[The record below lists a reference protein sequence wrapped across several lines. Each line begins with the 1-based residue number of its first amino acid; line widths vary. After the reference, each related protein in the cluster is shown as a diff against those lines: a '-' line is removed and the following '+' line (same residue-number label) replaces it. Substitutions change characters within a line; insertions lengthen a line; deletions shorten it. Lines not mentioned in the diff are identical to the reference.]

1 MIQKSYSPKV
11 VDWIEEGG
19 MDKTCEEQDA
29 VPSSSEPPDVKEASL
44 KESVVRSTHSNSS
57 NRSKAS
63 STPPVAGDSD
73 NTERI
78 PMKLV
83 SPIGGEAF
91 TFYWPLREADG
102 YSEGQEILELV
113 KEALSSFPEV
123 EFIMRQ
129 KCSIST
135 IDKRDYQQMS
145 TLLDT
150 FNKTIA
156 TISQLWKGATKPGS
170 EIWSAERADPSLLK
184 HICARAYN
192 RAVDNVHLLNN
203 HYKAFSSQTYGET
216 SFERMQ
222 MIIEEIVPKERDVFV
237 DLGSGVGQ
245 LVIHMA
251 GGSRVKK
258 AVGIEVATLPCK
270 YAENLSAEFKKWMK
284 WYGKKFRP
292 FELLEG
298 DFLSE
303 SFRDLI
309 TKEATIIF
317 INNYAFTAMLE
328 NRIKRELLSELKDGT
343 RIIST
348 KPYGTPNRSIT
359 NRQLNDISAILDV
372 YEMVECENACSWT
385 SNYVPYYHHTI
396 NRAKLEKYFLS
407 QRNPVIRQDG
417 SEGSRR
423 SSTSS
428 KASRGSA
435 PGSSN
440 ASRES
445 SVSLPPR
452 RSTTPTRAG
461 ASRNSRTRSKS
472 PNPRVRSSPV
482 QHSDDDDEHAIG
494 PTTRRKWQE
503 YCSTKS
509 KMEKA
514 HGPGTVTSSENDP
527 ADAVT
532 KWPTPDTEYLPP
544 SAKKRK
550 TGAGRGRPRKN
561 PLPPKA
567 IREDTKEAIDLMH
580 QMTRTAAARPTSPV
594 HESSLVVTDLSS
606 PAQPV
611 ALPADAD
618 NCITNTET
626 LHSSKYPALN
636 LLLEWLRKCYEAQI
650 ETMMCPDYMAHITS
664 QIDNLRMQQAAMH
677 ARIDSLT
684 KQISQLL
691 ASGVSSL
698 YARLDELGIEANTP
712 SLLLES
718 AKDIVARHKK
728 ITAECAALENEITA
742 LDLSNQQMEMRKR
755 RREESASSERPL
767 YAVNSSLALAE
778 NYQALENQNKNLM
791 NRMATSFYF
800 FKNMLKI
807 LMWRFLWISEGVRK
821 HLFRWQVI
829 DASAVLLLWKKRKR
843 RGEQRAVFVYIF
855 NVSTVVA
862 LLICCRELLSELKD
876 GTRIIS
882 TKPYGTPNRSI
893 TNRQL
898 NDISAILDVYE
909 MVECENAC
917 SWTSNYVPYYHHT
930 INRAKLEK
938 YFLSQRNPVIR
949 QDGSE
954 GSRRSSTSSKASRG
968 SAPGSSN
975 ASRESSVSLP
985 PRRSTTPTRAGA
997 SRNSRTR
1004 SKSPNPR
1011 VRSSPVQHSDDDD
1024 EHAIG
1029 PTTRRKWQEYCST
1042 KSKMEKA
1049 HGPGTVTSSEND
1061 PADAVTKWPT
1071 PDTEYLPPSAK
1082 KRKTGAGR
1090 GRPRKNP
1097 LPPKAIREDTKEAI
1111 DLMHQM
1117 TRTAAA
1123 RPTSP
1128 VHESSLVVTDLSSP
1142 AQPVALPADAD
1153 NCITNTETL
1162 HSSKYPALNLL
1173 LEWLRKCYEAQ
1184 IETMMCPDYMAH
1196 ITSQIDNLRMQQAA
1210 MHARIDSL
1218 TKQISQLLASGVSSL
1233 YARLD
1238 ELGIE
1243 ANTPSLLL
1251 ESAKDIVARHKKI
1264 TAECAALENEITA
1277 LDLSNQQMEMR
1288 KRRREESASSERPLY
1303 AVNSSLALAEN
1314 YQALENQNKNLMNR
1328 MAALAAKMEVL
1339 PNGEGATTVA
1349 QGHEMLLSTATDVHP
1364 TYSAPVSTSA
1374 YSIPR
1379 NVAPPAPST
1388 TSNPIKRARSR
1399 AARGGPTNKRVLS
1412 SSGKLPSDPKEEEEM
1427 ERKIQDIVAKALE
1440 VDSAAKWAEKERR
1453 ARGEKRKEKTSGVTA
1468 VMGTGAV
1475 SGGRRADELGA
1486 MLVKAPNVTSIS
1498 ECVSGRML
1506 SPTRTFDEGAVLGP
1520 SATVMAHAELESAR
1534 NAMTEVCTAFGI
1546 RVYWAH
1552 AYDIP
1557 VLYDVAAALI
1567 RAFIII
1573 LAERSLNG
1581 ISLKEG
1587 ADSLKASF
1595 GHLVDQAVL
1604 LNTLKDALIKVGKKS
1619 APELESSKAPAVVK
1633 EEGVSGAR
1641 QVPSPV
1647 TISSPAVEMDIE
1659 SDKSA
1664 NNVCEQVLPP
1674 PPPAPSTPPVGSQPN
1689 AHSTLNGPGPA
1700 SVPMPPPPCVL
1711 PTPPPPPPVVLHP
1724 APPPPVADNTAAALA
1739 APPPVTLVTAVSA
1752 PPIIIPP
1759 FSGPPPLP
1767 FVPSKLPPGSTPLH
1781 QELCPSSVAAVVAA
1795 PPAVPPTAAA
1805 PGASTLSF
1813 TTPPPPVLPNTA
1825 VPPPVLPVTAFAAA
1839 TVPPVPICPR
1849 EVAGTTN
1856 VPSVPI
1862 APSEPPTSLLGP
1874 PPTSAPPLHPPSLL
1888 PTASIAVLPSASF
1901 QPSVAPRVLPPLV
1914 ASTEES
1920 TATRVPILASRIDF
1934 SKPPPVSM
1942 PPPVV
1947 QPPPTSQSMV
1957 QQPPP
1962 TFSVPP
1968 PVNAVNTVKPSVPP
1982 ASMKEPLVTSGPLAT
1997 VRPTFSSVPYPN
2009 GDTQRSFNEVNTST
2023 SPMRRTLVKETFFPP
2038 APSHNTETFVRPER
2052 QPLVAASPVH
2062 SQRPPLIVPEQ
2073 NPSTP
2078 TSQNVIRTLM
2088 SALAIPQQNRSSP
2101 PPPAAPPVPAGPLAS
2116 AAVCP
2121 PIDVSQPPP
2130 GGSIVNSRTSS
2141 PVLLDRYGCPLPVP
2155 TKRTSVVDRIQPPSV
2170 VPGNV
2175 LMPSSSESFHLRPTT
2190 GVLHEAP
2197 AEELAED
2204 DSELVDF
2211 SWPPANFEEQE
2222 QKKHNGNHRELPS
2235 LEQQPKFFSS
2245 PVSRPST
2252 SLAGFNESSPQILN
2266 QKVVPRRPFPPPP
2279 VVVDPVHAAKNA
2291 LASATNR
2298 PPPLL
2303 RNAPPGGPVPPFR
2316 PPFTNVAL
2324 RMRGQPTFPLR
2335 RPPPP
2340 FGPIQPGARAMR
2352 PLFRR

>member
-1 MIQKSYSPKV
+1 
-11 VDWIEEGG
+11 

-222 MIIEEIVPKERDVFV
+222 MIIEEIERDVFV

-328 NRIKRELLSELKDGT
+328 NRIK
-343 RIIST
+343 
-348 KPYGTPNRSIT
+348 
-359 NRQLNDISAILDV
+359 
-372 YEMVECENACSWT
+372 
-385 SNYVPYYHHTI
+385 
-396 NRAKLEKYFLS
+396 
-407 QRNPVIRQDG
+407 
-417 SEGSRR
+417 
-423 SSTSS
+423 
-428 KASRGSA
+428 
-435 PGSSN
+435 
-440 ASRES
+440 
-445 SVSLPPR
+445 
-452 RSTTPTRAG
+452 
-461 ASRNSRTRSKS
+461 
-472 PNPRVRSSPV
+472 
-482 QHSDDDDEHAIG
+482 
-494 PTTRRKWQE
+494 
-503 YCSTKS
+503 
-509 KMEKA
+509 
-514 HGPGTVTSSENDP
+514 
-527 ADAVT
+527 
-532 KWPTPDTEYLPP
+532 
-544 SAKKRK
+544 
-550 TGAGRGRPRKN
+550 
-561 PLPPKA
+561 
-567 IREDTKEAIDLMH
+567 
-580 QMTRTAAARPTSPV
+580 
-594 HESSLVVTDLSS
+594 
-606 PAQPV
+606 
-611 ALPADAD
+611 
-618 NCITNTET
+618 
-626 LHSSKYPALN
+626 
-636 LLLEWLRKCYEAQI
+636 
-650 ETMMCPDYMAHITS
+650 
-664 QIDNLRMQQAAMH
+664 
-677 ARIDSLT
+677 
-684 KQISQLL
+684 
-691 ASGVSSL
+691 
-698 YARLDELGIEANTP
+698 
-712 SLLLES
+712 
-718 AKDIVARHKK
+718 
-728 ITAECAALENEITA
+728 
-742 LDLSNQQMEMRKR
+742 
-755 RREESASSERPL
+755 
-767 YAVNSSLALAE
+767 
-778 NYQALENQNKNLM
+778 
-791 NRMATSFYF
+791 
-800 FKNMLKI
+800 
-807 LMWRFLWISEGVRK
+807 
-821 HLFRWQVI
+821 
-829 DASAVLLLWKKRKR
+829 
-843 RGEQRAVFVYIF
+843 
-855 NVSTVVA
+855 
-862 LLICCRELLSELKD
+862 RELLSELKD

-1475 SGGRRADELGA
+1475 SGGRRADELGG

-1534 NAMTEVCTAFGI
+1534 
-1546 RVYWAH
+1546 
-1552 AYDIP
+1552 
-1557 VLYDVAAALI
+1557 
-1567 RAFIII
+1567 
-1573 LAERSLNG
+1573 
-1581 ISLKEG
+1581 
-1587 ADSLKASF
+1587 
-1595 GHLVDQAVL
+1595 
-1604 LNTLKDALIKVGKKS
+1604 
-1619 APELESSKAPAVVK
+1619 
-1633 EEGVSGAR
+1633 
-1641 QVPSPV
+1641 
-1647 TISSPAVEMDIE
+1647 
-1659 SDKSA
+1659 SD
-1664 NNVCEQVLPP
+1664 
-1674 PPPAPSTPPVGSQPN
+1674 
-1689 AHSTLNGPGPA
+1689 
-1700 SVPMPPPPCVL
+1700 
-1711 PTPPPPPPVVLHP
+1711 
-1724 APPPPVADNTAAALA
+1724 
-1739 APPPVTLVTAVSA
+1739 
-1752 PPIIIPP
+1752 
-1759 FSGPPPLP
+1759 
-1767 FVPSKLPPGSTPLH
+1767 
-1781 QELCPSSVAAVVAA
+1781 
-1795 PPAVPPTAAA
+1795 
-1805 PGASTLSF
+1805 
-1813 TTPPPPVLPNTA
+1813 
-1825 VPPPVLPVTAFAAA
+1825 
-1839 TVPPVPICPR
+1839 
-1849 EVAGTTN
+1849 
-1856 VPSVPI
+1856 
-1862 APSEPPTSLLGP
+1862 
-1874 PPTSAPPLHPPSLL
+1874 
-1888 PTASIAVLPSASF
+1888 
-1901 QPSVAPRVLPPLV
+1901 
-1914 ASTEES
+1914 
-1920 TATRVPILASRIDF
+1920 
-1934 SKPPPVSM
+1934 
-1942 PPPVV
+1942 
-1947 QPPPTSQSMV
+1947 
-1957 QQPPP
+1957 
-1962 TFSVPP
+1962 
-1968 PVNAVNTVKPSVPP
+1968 
-1982 ASMKEPLVTSGPLAT
+1982 
-1997 VRPTFSSVPYPN
+1997 
-2009 GDTQRSFNEVNTST
+2009 
-2023 SPMRRTLVKETFFPP
+2023 
-2038 APSHNTETFVRPER
+2038 
-2052 QPLVAASPVH
+2052 
-2062 SQRPPLIVPEQ
+2062 
-2073 NPSTP
+2073 
-2078 TSQNVIRTLM
+2078 
-2088 SALAIPQQNRSSP
+2088 
-2101 PPPAAPPVPAGPLAS
+2101 
-2116 AAVCP
+2116 
-2121 PIDVSQPPP
+2121 
-2130 GGSIVNSRTSS
+2130 
-2141 PVLLDRYGCPLPVP
+2141 
-2155 TKRTSVVDRIQPPSV
+2155 
-2170 VPGNV
+2170 
-2175 LMPSSSESFHLRPTT
+2175 
-2190 GVLHEAP
+2190 
-2197 AEELAED
+2197 ED
-2204 DSELVDF
+2204 
-2211 SWPPANFEEQE
+2211 
-2222 QKKHNGNHRELPS
+2222 
-2235 LEQQPKFFSS
+2235 
-2245 PVSRPST
+2245 
-2252 SLAGFNESSPQILN
+2252 
-2266 QKVVPRRPFPPPP
+2266 
-2279 VVVDPVHAAKNA
+2279 
-2291 LASATNR
+2291 
-2298 PPPLL
+2298 
-2303 RNAPPGGPVPPFR
+2303 
-2316 PPFTNVAL
+2316 
-2324 RMRGQPTFPLR
+2324 
-2335 RPPPP
+2335 
-2340 FGPIQPGARAMR
+2340 
-2352 PLFRR
+2352 